1 MWSARVK
8 SSFRG
13 NSSNLHSHNIT
24 TDWAL
29 LGSLPCS
36 SRRLNLAPN
45 RGPSSTR
52 IRVHFQPNVHS
63 RVCGQIQRSVRIV
76 TAMRLRSVYSLE
88 ELTARRWQP
97 AGPRPNVDRD
107 HAWVFHGP
115 VVIPERIL
123 DIEHIIV
130 LHLPTNGGTI
140 PISHQLGEHRVCLP
154 SKPVQ
159 CPVRAPAWVDTWKIA
174 AAARVGGA
182 GYVNEG
188 RTV

>member
-36 SRRLNLAPN
+36 RRLNLAPN
-45 RGPSSTR
+45 RGPRSTR

-76 TAMRLRSVYSLE
+76 SAMRLRSVYSLE

-140 PISHQLGEHRVCLP
+140 PIIHQLGEHRVCLP